1 MVVFKDKI
9 SSQPSWPW
17 WRCIL
22 TGLNALALV
31 LSAIM
36 SWHFLKGGSMVG
48 CGGGSPC
55 EQVLNSRWSTIAGVL
70 PISGLAVGV
79 YLAMLIASFFVGPK
93 TEIQIRR
100 LAWKMMLILAGAVT
114 GSAIW
119 FTILQKWVIGEFCP
133 YCMTTHIT
141 GMLLAAVVIWRA
153 ISEFEDFSN
162 NAAPR
167 NHTMTKKNIVP
178 TTQRRIIRPLQA
190 VGYALIGLVLA
201 GSLAAFQVVF
211 TPSAIY
217 HDGESQDKLPAI
229 DYHAVPMVGS
239 PDAPYIVT
247 LLFDY
252 QCPHCQRLHFS
263 LDEVIRHYSGKVA
276 FALAPVPLNPHC
288 NQYIPQEAEAFKNS
302 CELAR
307 IGLAVWVA
315 KRDAFSSFENWMF
328 SFESGSHWR
337 PRTLEAAMAKALEMV
352 GQAKFDAAMT
362 NPWLEQYL
370 QTCVQIYGKTIQ
382 NGRGGVPKLIFGSRW
397 IIPETYSADDLILI
411 LQNNLGVPKP

>member
-1 MVVFKDKI
+1 
-9 SSQPSWPW
+9 
-17 WRCIL
+17 L
-22 TGLNALALV
+22 TGLNSLALI
-31 LSAIM
+31 LSIIM
-36 SWHFLKGGSMVG
+36 SWHYLKGGSMVG

-70 PISGLAVGV
+70 PISGLAVGI
-79 YLAMLIASFFVGPK
+79 YLALLVASLFVGPK
-93 TEIQIRR
+93 TEVQIRH
-100 LAWKMMLILAGAVT
+100 LAWKVMLILAGTVT

-141 GMLLAAVVIWRA
+141 GVGLAALIIWRA
-153 ISEFEDFSN
+153 IAEFENYSIN
-162 NAAPR
+162 VSQKHQA
-167 NHTMTKKNIVP
+167 MTKKNILP
-178 TTQRRIIRPLQA
+178 APQRRIIRPLHA
-190 VGYALIGLVLA
+190 VGLALIGFVLA

-211 TPSAIY
+211 TPPVE
-217 HDGESQDKLPAI
+217 HRDGESQNKLLPVI
-229 DYHAVPMVGS
+229 DYHTVPMVGS
-239 PDAPYIVT
+239 PDAPYVVT

-337 PRTLEAAMAKALEMV
+337 PRTLEATMAKAVELV

-370 QTCVQIYGKTIQ
+370 QTCIQIYGKTIQ

-411 LQNNLGVPKP
+411 LQNNLSVPKP